1 MQTLKKVRA
10 LAATLLVGVMI
21 TGTASA
27 APVLCQVVTNNHMNV
42 DSSIVSA
49 CLDAGVGNLNGN
61 AGSDLFTNG
70 DAGDGYVH
78 IGLGGFDQ
86 DPQVPGGSTGTFAFN
101 DSLWATYS
109 DIAVSFKFGTGNQPD
124 EWFVY
129 SLQSLLDSGD
139 YDWAFVN
146 VGGTGGGLSHV
157 RFYGILGD
165 GGQVPEPATLALLGI
180 ALVVMGAS
188 FRRQSRRAV

>member
-1 MQTLKKVRA
+1 MQTLKRVKA

-27 APVLCQVVTNNHMNV
+27 APVLCQVVTNNHMLI
-42 DSSIVSA
+42 DDSIVSA
-49 CLDAGVGNLNGN
+49 CLDADLGNLTGNPMNDLFINGVGVGYDSIGETTFTQDNG
-61 AGSDLFTNG
+61 
-70 DAGDGYVH
+70 
-78 IGLGGFDQ
+78 
-86 DPQVPGGSTGTFAFN
+86 TGTFAFD

-109 DIAVSFKFGTGNQPD
+109 NIAVGFKFGTGNQPD

-129 SLQSLLDSGD
+129 SLQSLLASGD

-146 VGGTGGGLSHV
+146 VFGTGGGLSHV
-157 RFYGILGD
+157 NLYGILGD
-165 GGQVPEPATLALLGI
+165 GGQVPEPATLALLGL

-188 FRRQSRRAV
+188 FRRQSRRAA